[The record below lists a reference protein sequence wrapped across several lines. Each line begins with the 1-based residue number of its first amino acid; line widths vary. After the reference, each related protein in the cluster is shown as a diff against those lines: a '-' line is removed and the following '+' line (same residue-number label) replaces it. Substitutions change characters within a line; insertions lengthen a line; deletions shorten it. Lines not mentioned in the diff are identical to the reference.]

1 MITVEFAALPTLDI
15 IKLDG
20 TTKRICGP
28 HFGLLSEDTL
38 LEIRTVRES
47 RRRSKEDI
55 NYYISIVEE
64 FKLSN
69 EWIEA
74 FFYLWARAVK

>member
-20 TTKRICGP
+20 TAKRICGP

-47 RRRSKEDI
+47 RRRTKEDI
-55 NYYISIVEE
+55 NYHISIVEE
-64 FKLSN
+64 FGLSWKWL
-69 EWIEA
+69 ES
-74 FFYLWARAVK
+74 FYYLWARAVK